1 VKSDSRLPRGR
12 CVPQRQ
18 RISLLVDG
26 ELPLAGRLLVRVHL
40 LRCEACRAFRTELTG
55 LAAALRSTALARPAA
70 SSAFAWRFHVLPQ
83 RLALAGGLAVLG
95 LAVTMS
101 GVLRGTAVGK
111 VGALSPVQGLPV
123 YSTPYQ
129 LEGLPVYTQPS
140 ALVQST
146 LAS

>member
-26 ELPLAGRLLVRVHL
+26 ELPLGGQLLVHAHL
-40 LRCEACRAFRTELTG
+40 LRCAACRAFRAELSG
-55 LAAALRSTALARPAA
+55 LAAALRSTALAGPAA
-70 SSAFAWRFHVLPQ
+70 SSSFSWRVHVLPQ

-101 GVLRGTAVGK
+101 GLLHGTAVGK

-123 YSTPYQ
+123 YSTPYR

-140 ALVQST
+140 ALVQT
-146 LAS
+146 LSS

>member
-1 VKSDSRLPRGR
+1 VKSDSRLPRRR
-12 CVPQRQ
+12 CVSQRQ
-18 RISLLVDG
+18 RISLLLDG
-26 ELPLAGRLLVRVHL
+26 ELSLAARLLVRVHL
-40 LRCEACRAFRTELTG
+40 VRCEACRAFLAELSG
-55 LAAALRSTALARPAA
+55 LAAALRSTALARPA
-70 SSAFAWRFHVLPQ
+70 SSSFAWRFHVLPQ

-101 GVLRGTAVGK
+101 GVLRGTAVGT

-123 YSTPYQ
+123 YSTPYR

>member
-18 RISLLVDG
+18 RISLLVDD
-26 ELPLAGRLLVRVHL
+26 ELALGGRLLIYAHL
-40 LRCEACRAFRTELTG
+40 VRCEACRAFRAELSA
-55 LAAALRSTALARPAA
+55 LAGALRSTALARPTA
-70 SSAFAWRFHVLPQ
+70 SPAFAWRLRVLPQ
-83 RLALAGGLAVLG
+83 RLALVGGLAVLG
-95 LAVTMS
+95 LAVTIS
-101 GVLRGTAVGK
+101 GVLQGTAAGK

-123 YSTPYQ
+123 YSTPYR

-140 ALVQST
+140 PLVQST